1 MSGKNQNGGQ
11 NLCAAVLDYLAIVF
25 FFFFFFGLLLCSIRS
40 TEGNFN
46 GNAKYTLHYMM
57 FKIND

>member
-11 NLCAAVLDYLAIVF
+11 NLCAAVLDYLAIDYYY
-25 FFFFFFGLLLCSIRS
+25 FFFGLLLYSIRS